1 MPKKPGGVGLEVLEL
16 ERNGAPLNLQIYR
29 SLRGAIL
36 QRRLAPGARLP
47 STRSLA
53 SDLAVSRNTVEEAFS
68 RLRAEGFIE
77 RRTGD
82 GTYVATLDRVLE
94 HEPSPRT
101 PAPFAGRRLS
111 ARAAF
116 FTPSSFSADPSVPRA
131 FSGGSAE
138 VDAFPLDLWRGLVAR
153 TLRRA
158 GRRSLG
164 YGDPAGYGPL
174 REAIASHVATSRGV
188 VCEPEQVIVLTSSQ
202 QALDLAIRVLTDPGD
217 AVWLEEPGYPGAR
230 AAFTTNGARIVPV
243 PVDGEGLR
251 VSEGVRAAPGAR
263 LAYVTPSHQY
273 PLGVTMSLERRLELL
288 DWARG
293 CGAWIIEDDYDAE
306 FRYDG
311 RSPAAIQGIDA
322 DARVVYTGTFSKVL
336 FPSIRLA
343 YAIVPLDLVAPFTIA
358 RGLLDGHTALLSQ
371 MVLADFFAEGHLG
384 VHVRR
389 LRGLYRERRDVLV
402 DETGRSLHG
411 RVRLGPADGG
421 MHVVAY
427 LADTEDDVR
436 AAACA
441 ADAGVD
447 VHPLARYY
455 CGAPTARG
463 LVLGYG
469 ALAPAAIRAGV
480 QALARCLRDSGRHT
494 STNLTTPR

>member
-1 MPKKPGGVGLEVLEL
+1 VGYGVPKKPGGVGLEVLEL
-16 ERNGAPLNLQIYR
+16 QRNAAPLNLQIYR

-36 QRRLAPGARLP
+36 ARRLAPGVRLP

-82 GTYVATLDRVLE
+82 GTYVAIIDRVLQP
-94 HEPSPRT
+94 EP
-101 PAPFAGRRLS
+101 S
-111 ARAAF
+111 ARAALPSAARRLAARAAA

-131 FSGGSAE
+131 FSGGSAAVE
-138 VDAFPLDLWRGLVAR
+138 AFPLDIWRGLVSR
-153 TLRRA
+153 GMRRL

-174 REAIASHVATSRGV
+174 REAIASYVATSRGV
-188 VCEPEQVIVLTSSQ
+188 MCQPEQVIVLTSSQ
-202 QALDLAIRVLTDPGD
+202 QALDVAIRVLTDPGD

-230 AAFTTNGARIVPV
+230 AAFILNGARIVPV
-243 PVDGEGLR
+243 PVDGDGLQ
-251 VSEGVRAAPGAR
+251 VSEGVRAAPDAR

-293 CGAWIIEDDYDAE
+293 AGAWIIEDDYDGE
-306 FRYDG
+306 FRFDG
-311 RSPAAIQGIDA
+311 RSPAAIQGIDQ

-343 YAIVPLDLVAPFTIA
+343 YAIVPADLVAPFTIA
-358 RGLLDGHTALLSQ
+358 RGLLDGHTALLHQ
-371 MVLADFFAEGHLG
+371 VALAEFFAEGHFG

-402 DETGRSLHG
+402 DEVNRTLAGRM
-411 RVRLGPADGG
+411 RLGPADGG
-421 MHVVAY
+421 MHVVGY
-427 LADTEDDVR
+427 LADAEDDVR
-436 AAACA
+436 TAARA
-441 ADAGVD
+441 AEEGVD

-455 CGAPTARG
+455 VGPPAARG

-469 ALAPAAIRAGV
+469 ALAPDAIRAGV
-480 QALARCLRDSGRHT
+480 QALARCL
-494 STNLTTPR
+494 